1 MIRAALD
8 GRHDAA
14 PSCWP
19 DDGGRLLLQGRL
31 VRTVLRLARL
41 GALVDVG
48 LGLLVLWLVL
58 PVTGIDARLLW
69 PVGLSAGALVQL
81 VDAHLSLRGPTER
94 LARPAGAL
102 ALRRPFRAGR
112 ADVRRH
118 RGDAVP
124 GRRR

>member
-69 PVGLSAGALVQL
+69 PVGLSAV
-81 VDAHLSLRGPTER
+81 
-94 LARPAGAL
+94 AL
-102 ALRRPFRAGR
+102 ALRCPFRAGR

-124 GRRR
+124 GRRL